1 MKTLLSTLIATALL
15 VPSLS
20 FATSTTDYPNAVG
33 AAVDTTEQ
41 MEHKGHKGKHHKM
54 SHEERMA
61 KYQSMTQEE
70 KEAFFDKRIKKMEKR
85 LSKIEDPERKAKMQE
100 KLNEFKSLDTA
111 GKEQWLKENKPKHK
125 KGKHGKK
132 GKGQGEHPKHPDF
145 KKDLKMLESMTQ
157 EEKSDFFAKK
167 VERMESHLSKIDDPK
182 RKAHMERKLNEFKPL
197 SVEEKEAW
205 IKKEHKNLKKN
216 KKHMKEMCDKI
227 KSGEKIKMPSDEE
240 AYNRLVNSPRYL
252 DASDSEKSKMMEKFN
267 KMKAKSPEEKQ
278 EMFNKRHER
287 LKEKCHEMKKHKHQK
302 N

>member
-20 FATSTTDYPNAVG
+20 FATSTADYPSAVG

-41 MEHKGHKGKHHKM
+41 MEHKGKHHKM
-54 SHEERMA
+54 SHEEKMA

-70 KEAFFDKRIKKMEKR
+70 KEAFFDKRTKKMEKR

-100 KLNEFKSLDTA
+100 KLNEFKSLDTE
-111 GKEQWLKENKPKHK
+111 GKEQWLKENK
-125 KGKHGKK
+125 
-132 GKGQGEHPKHPDF
+132 PKHPDF

-167 VERMESHLSKIDDPK
+167 IERMESHLSKINNPK

-216 KKHMKEMCDKI
+216 KKHMKEMCNKI
-227 KSGEKIKMPSDEE
+227 KSGEEIKIPSDEE

-252 DASDSEKSKMMEKFN
+252 DASDNEKSKMMEKFN
-267 KMKAKSPEEKQ
+267 KMKAKSSEEKQ

-287 LKEKCHEMKKHKHQK
+287 LKEKCHEIKKINKI
-302 N
+302 